1 MPVMCPGTADTTTG
15 AGFST
20 AGRGAPPAASP
31 GNRGLVCL
39 WNPSIVSTSGILAP
53 LPRGG
58 RATRGPTS
66 LHLRRGRVLAARA
79 ETARDLRDA
88 GSLSRRPTR
97 PRNGARRRAFPL
109 VVPREEVPG
118 QRRDATAQI
127 KQNAKSRKARRRT
140 PTRVRAMSAEPL
152 VAASRGRFAAAVMR
166 HRSVYRCTPSR
177 RRVLVATPG
186 CRLPRVFTNIRKTN
200 TRDPLSARPSPR
212 PDAAAT
218 TRRTLSSARATTGAR
233 KSVTSSPWTTRSS
246 TTVPSAAPVDTP
258 LAWRNGPSRSSS
270 ARRLA
275 HWLFWWNTP

>member
-1 MPVMCPGTADTTTG
+1 MPVMCPGTANTTTG

-20 AGRGAPPAASP
+20 AGRELPAASP

-66 LHLRRGRVLAARA
+66 PPAARTSPRARAQRRPATFGTRVLSRVDRRARAMALAAARFPWSFR
-79 ETARDLRDA
+79 ERRCPVNDA
-88 GSLSRRPTR
+88 T
-97 PRNGARRRAFPL
+97 
-109 VVPREEVPG
+109 
-118 QRRDATAQI
+118 TAQI

-200 TRDPLSARPSPR
+200 TRDPSSARPPPDPTQRRPR
-212 PDAAAT
+212 GV
-218 TRRTLSSARATTGAR
+218 R
-233 KSVTSSPWTTRSS
+233 
-246 TTVPSAAPVDTP
+246 
-258 LAWRNGPSRSSS
+258 
-270 ARRLA
+270 
-275 HWLFWWNTP
+275 

>member
-1 MPVMCPGTADTTTG
+1 MPVMCPGTANTTTG

-97 PRNGARRRAFPL
+97 PRAMALAAARFPWSFRERRCP
-109 VVPREEVPG
+109 VN
-118 QRRDATAQI
+118 DATTAQI

-200 TRDPLSARPSPR
+200 TRDPSSARPPPR

-246 TTVPSAAPVDTP
+246 TTVPSVEPVDTP